1 MDLQL
6 ENRHALVTGSTG
18 GIGFAI
24 AHGLAAEGARVTLTG
39 RTQASVD
46 AALAR
51 LRDSVGK
58 AQADGI
64 AADCATAAGAEAVF
78 ARIPEVDILV
88 NNLGIYERKPFFEI
102 PDADWLRLF
111 EVNVLSGV
119 RFARRY
125 AAPMAKR
132 GWGRVLFI
140 SSESAL
146 NIPREMI
153 HYGMTKAA
161 QLAISRGL
169 AIELTGTGVTVNTVL
184 PGPTRTENTE
194 RLRAAARQGRGDE
207 RAGAGEGLLR
217 QLPSDL
223 ADQALRLGRR
233 SREPRGLPVQSARV
247 RHHRRR
253 AAGRRRRGESDHVGG
268 AAAISRR
275 SSRSL
280 LLITAAFSGPIRT
293 RSLRPADS
301 SSRSGSANSK

>member
-6 ENRHALVTGSTG
+6 AGHNALITGSTA

-24 AHGLAAEGARVTLTG
+24 ARGLAAEGARVTLTG

-51 LRDSVGK
+51 LRESVPR
-58 AQADGI
+58 AQAKGI
-64 AADCATAAGAEAVF
+64 AADCATAEGAQAVF
-78 ARIPEVDILV
+78 ARVPEVDILV

-102 PDADWLRLF
+102 PDADWMRLF

-125 AAPMAKR
+125 AGEMAQR

-140 SSESAL
+140 SSESGL
-146 NIPREMI
+146 NVPREMI

-169 AIELTGTGVTVNTVL
+169 AIELAATGVTVNTVL

-194 RLRAAARQGRGDE
+194 RLRAQRAKSAGISVEELE
-207 RAGAGEGLLR
+207 RDFFVTFRPTSLLKRFASAEEVANLAVYLCSPLASATTGA
-217 QLPSDL
+217 
-223 ADQALRLGRR
+223 ALR
-233 SREPRGLPVQSARV
+233 A
-247 RHHRRR
+247 
-253 AAGRRRRGESDHVGG
+253 DGG
-268 AAAISRR
+268 VVNQIM
-275 SSRSL
+275 
-280 LLITAAFSGPIRT
+280 
-293 RSLRPADS
+293 
-301 SSRSGSANSK
+301 

>member
-6 ENRHALVTGSTG
+6 QNRHALVTGSTA
-18 GIGFAI
+18 GIGYAI
-24 AHGLAAEGARVTLTG
+24 ARGLAAEGARVTLTG

-51 LRDSVGK
+51 LRDSVSQ
-58 AQADGI
+58 AQVDGI
-64 AADCATAAGAEAVF
+64 AADCGTAAGAEAVF

-88 NNLGIYERKPFFEI
+88 NNLGIYERKPFFDI

-125 AAPMAKR
+125 AGNMARR

-140 SSESAL
+140 SSESCL

-169 AIELTGTGVTVNTVL
+169 AIELAATGVTVNTVL

-194 RLRAAARQGRGDE
+194 KMRAE
-207 RAGAGEGLLR
+207 RA
-217 QLPSDL
+217 
-223 ADQALRLGRR
+223 
-233 SREPRGLPVQSARV
+233 
-247 RHHRRR
+247 R
-253 AAGRRRRGESDHVGG
+253 AAGMSVPELEKDFFVTFRPTSLIKRFASADEVASLAVYLCSPLASATSG
-268 AAAISRR
+268 AA
-275 SSRSL
+275 
-280 LLITAAFSGPIRT
+280 
-293 RSLRPADS
+293 LRAD
-301 SSRSGSANSK
+301 GGVVNQIM